1 MNTFLH
7 DLRYGLRLLGRTPGF
22 TAVAVL
28 ALALGIGANT
38 AIFSVVNA
46 VLLRPLPYQDPDR
59 LTMIFGT
66 DLRHHITED
75 VISYPA
81 YLDWK
86 AQASSFEQM
95 EAWGGW
101 SFNLAGERPEH
112 IWGLRVTPGLFSM
125 FGVAPAMGRGFLPE
139 EQQAG
144 RNHVIVLS
152 HALWKRR
159 FSGDP
164 GILGRQIN
172 LTADTDTESYTV
184 VGVMPAGFEY
194 TGPLDEAWV
203 PLVPDPN
210 RGHGFMRAVGK
221 LKPGVSLAR
230 AQAEMNTISAALEK
244 AYPREQ
250 KGYGANVVPLHRQM
264 VGDIRS
270 SLLVLLGAVA
280 FVLLIACANVASL
293 LLARATARQREMAIR
308 FSLGAG
314 RLRLIRQFL
323 TESVLLAILGGTA
336 GLLLATWGIAGLVGL
351 LARTDIPVYGLEQIR
366 IDPAVLGFTLL
377 VSVVTGMVFGIAPAL
392 EASRGDVNEALKEG
406 GRTTTAGGS
415 RARLRK
421 LLVISEVAI
430 SLVLLIGAGLLMKSF
445 VLLERVP
452 PGFRPEKLLTM
463 NVQLP
468 RSRYP
473 EPRMQ
478 AAFLDQA
485 LARIA
490 ALPAVRSAGSVNA
503 LPMSGSQ
510 DALSF
515 EIQNDAATLAEPRHA
530 GDRSVNA
537 DYFRTMGMRII
548 KGRAFTGRDNAAAPK
563 VAIVNESMAKRFWPN
578 QDPIGKRISTDYQP
592 PVWREIV
599 GVVEDVRHSG
609 YDSDPAPEM
618 YFPYSQHS
626 QSSIDLVVRTETD
639 PLSLANAVERAI
651 WAVDKDQPVTRI
663 KTMERMMADSV
674 APRRLT
680 VVLIGIFASL
690 ALVLATAG
698 IYGVISY
705 TVSQR
710 THEIGVRMAM
720 GARSVD
726 VLKLVVGQGLRLV
739 AIGVAAGLAGS
750 FVLTRVLA
758 RFLFGVT
765 PTDPLTFAAVS
776 VLLVTVALLA
786 SYIPARRAAQ
796 VDPVNALRYE

>member
-1 MNTFLH
+1 
-7 DLRYGLRLLGRTPGF
+7 
-22 TAVAVL
+22 
-28 ALALGIGANT
+28 
-38 AIFSVVNA
+38 
-46 VLLRPLPYQDPDR
+46 
-59 LTMIFGT
+59 
-66 DLRHHITED
+66 
-75 VISYPA
+75 
-81 YLDWK
+81 
-86 AQASSFEQM
+86 
-95 EAWGGW
+95 
-101 SFNLAGERPEH
+101 
-112 IWGLRVTPGLFSM
+112 
-125 FGVAPAMGRGFLPE
+125 
-139 EQQAG
+139 
-144 RNHVIVLS
+144 
-152 HALWKRR
+152 
-159 FSGDP
+159 
-164 GILGRQIN
+164 
-172 LTADTDTESYTV
+172 
-184 VGVMPAGFEY
+184 
-194 TGPLDEAWV
+194 
-203 PLVPDPN
+203 
-210 RGHGFMRAVGK
+210 
-221 LKPGVSLAR
+221 
-230 AQAEMNTISAALEK
+230 
-244 AYPREQ
+244 
-250 KGYGANVVPLHRQM
+250 
-264 VGDIRS
+264 
-270 SLLVLLGAVA
+270 
-280 FVLLIACANVASL
+280 
-293 LLARATARQREMAIR
+293 
-308 FSLGAG
+308 
-314 RLRLIRQFL
+314 
-323 TESVLLAILGGTA
+323 
-336 GLLLATWGIAGLVGL
+336 
-351 LARTDIPVYGLEQIR
+351 
-366 IDPAVLGFTLL
+366 
-377 VSVVTGMVFGIAPAL
+377 
-392 EASRGDVNEALKEG
+392 VNEALKEG
-406 GRTTTAGGS
+406 GRTATAGGS

-421 LLVISEVAI
+421 LLVISEVAM

-473 EPRMQ
+473 EPRKQ

-485 LARIA
+485 LAGIA
-490 ALPAVRSAGSVNA
+490 ALPSVRSAGSVNA

-515 EIQNDAATLAEPRHA
+515 EIQDDPATPAEPRHA

-548 KGRAFTGRDNAAAPK
+548 KGRAFTARDADLAPK
-563 VAIVNESMAKRFWPN
+563 VAIVNESMARRFWPN
-578 QDPIGKRISTDYQP
+578 QDPIGKRISTDYLP

-599 GVVEDVRHSG
+599 GVVEDVRHAG

-639 PLSLANAVERAI
+639 PMPLASAVERAI

-690 ALVLATAG
+690 ALVLATGG

-705 TVSQR
+705 TVGQR

-739 AIGVAAGLAGS
+739 AVGVAAGLAGS
-750 FVLTRVLA
+750 IALTRVLA

-786 SYIPARRAAQ
+786 SYIPARRASQ